1 MYLLAKTAVCGCSGP
16 INIRIVSS
24 KEHTMAKNI
33 NGFFPGEL
41 APTTTIAGCIS
52 IYERAWPNNQQ
63 TIQRVETECESAT
76 SGIRWERAPTIGDG
90 VHQNMRTNRMLPVSY
105 LADVENNALMQNI
118 HNQFNM
124 LLLAASTGYSERFG
138 VEDGQRLV
146 QEDYSL
152 LRYSGGQQYHAHHD
166 GVPSNARVISAIC
179 YLNDDYEGG
188 ELEFTNFDIKI
199 KPQAGMLILF
209 PSNYAYQHI
218 AHPVTDGSKYALVT
232 WIKAYDN

>member
-1 MYLLAKTAVCGCSGP
+1 
-16 INIRIVSS
+16 
-24 KEHTMAKNI
+24 MAKNI
-33 NGFFPGEL
+33 NGFFPGDL
-41 APTTTIAGCIS
+41 SPSATVGGCID
-52 IYERAWPNNQQ
+52 IYESVWPNSGQ
-63 TIQRVETECESAT
+63 TIERVEAECAGAE
-76 SGIRWERAPTIGDG
+76 SGIRWELAPTIGAG

-105 LADVENNALMQNI
+105 LADVENNTLMQNV

-138 VEDGQRLV
+138 VEDGQQLV

-179 YLNDDYEGG
+179 YLNDDFVGG
-188 ELEFTNFDIKI
+188 ELEFPNFDIKI

-232 WIKAYDN
+232 WIKAHAI